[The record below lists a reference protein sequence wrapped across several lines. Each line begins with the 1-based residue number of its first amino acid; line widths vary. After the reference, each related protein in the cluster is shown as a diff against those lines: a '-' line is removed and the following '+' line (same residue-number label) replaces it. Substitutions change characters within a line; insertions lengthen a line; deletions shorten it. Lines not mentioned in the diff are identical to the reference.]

1 VGPKPPNIRI
11 ENAHGVVRPA
21 IAVSESQKA
30 RRKSRTR
37 ATGALVW
44 ALVLLVCA
52 CQLENT
58 GGLQK
63 STEVEQAFAALQL
76 QEFPGYRYYYLNQE
90 NNPFG
95 VAGLAGDFWVKGPDW
110 KECHP
115 DSATFSKVVG
125 LVQSFPVPGSR
136 TEGFYIVDRQGRRI
150 GVWYSS
156 LTAGITVDPDTRKV
170 AIATATPWLQ
180 K

>member
-1 VGPKPPNIRI
+1 MGLKARNIRI
-11 ENAHGVVRPA
+11 ENAHGRT
-21 IAVSESQKA
+21 E
-30 RRKSRTR
+30 RKRHTH
-37 ATGALVW
+37 AAGALAW
-44 ALVLLVCA
+44 AFVLLVCA
-52 CQLENT
+52 CQFENA

-110 KECHP
+110 KECDP
-115 DSATFSKVVG
+115 GSPTFRKVVG
-125 LVQSFPVPGSR
+125 LVQSFPAQGSR
-136 TEGFYIVDRQGRRI
+136 TEGYYIMDRQGRQI

-156 LTAGITVDPDTRKV
+156 LSAGITVDPDSRKV
-170 AIATATPWLQ
+170 MIATATPWLQ
-180 K
+180 Q